1 MKYDKFVDTVARRTK
16 LPYEQAE
23 VLSYTTLQTLAERIP
38 GDEARDLAAQLPK
51 PLHEPLT
58 KRQVVAEQFD
68 VDEFL
73 NRVWQRSGL
82 DAEQVTDG
90 VRAVLTTARSAV
102 TAGEFEDVMAQLP
115 QEFHELAPVPV
126 R

>member
-1 MKYDKFVDTVARRTK
+1 VNYDKFIETVSGRVK
-16 LPYEQAE
+16 LPYDQAE
-23 VLSYTTLQTLAERIP
+23 SITYATLQTLAERIS
-38 GDEARDLAAQLPK
+38 GGEARDLASQLPK
-51 PLHEPLT
+51 PLHDPLA
-58 KRQVVAEQFD
+58 KRQEVAEPFD

-90 VRAVLTTARSAV
+90 VRAVFATVRQAV
-102 TAGEFEDVMAQLP
+102 TAGEFEDVMTQLP
-115 QEFHELAPVPV
+115 REFADLAPVPV